1 VPDLKRVG
9 VLISG
14 RQPLYGRNSSWA
26 RHFEETARS
35 LDVEID
41 IVEADQNNLDTAL
54 AAVVSRGARGLVV
67 TSDGVYV
74 AYGKLIAE
82 SAIRHRLPGI
92 FAFRQQVRDGGLLFY
107 AARVADLSRRAAF
120 FVDRILKGEK
130 PADLPIE
137 QPTAF
142 ELMINLRTAN
152 TLGLKISPTLLA
164 LANEVIE

>member
-1 VPDLKRVG
+1 
-9 VLISG
+9 
-14 RQPLYGRNSSWA
+14 
-26 RHFEETARS
+26 
-35 LDVEID
+35 
-41 IVEADQNNLDTAL
+41 
-54 AAVVSRGARGLVV
+54 
-67 TSDGVYV
+67 V